1 MKPVGN
7 ETTNIIDT
15 PEVRFDKLNK
25 HELEALRTQ
34 ITKELNTRYPNS
46 RKSKYCVPVEEKIP
60 TSEELEMI
68 FTATD
73 NLKYRLFFKTL
84 VYTGCRP
91 CEVIR
96 LKLEDLDFKNECF
109 YVWVAKKRSPIK
121 LPKYFPE
128 VLEPEL
134 KLWIKSRYNEI
145 KKHND
150 YLFFNKRTLGSREY
164 ISTTQASK
172 IFRASLEKTNL
183 ERFYTI
189 ADDRNN
195 PIAKEKRKLRN
206 YNLKS
211 LRKYFVSKVYSN
223 SKDGLMASRLLH
235 HEHVDTTSNY
245 YLGISKESKLEVL
258 NKTFNEK
265 RRNK

>member
-1 MKPVGN
+1 M
-7 ETTNIIDT
+7 
-15 PEVRFDKLNK
+15 
-25 HELEALRTQ
+25 
-34 ITKELNTRYPNS
+34 
-46 RKSKYCVPVEEKIP
+46 
-60 TSEELEMI
+60 
-68 FTATD
+68 
-73 NLKYRLFFKTL
+73 
-84 VYTGCRP
+84 
-91 CEVIR
+91 
-96 LKLEDLDFKNECF
+96 DFKNKCI

-121 LPKYFPE
+121 LPKYFPKI
-128 VLEPEL
+128 LEPDL
-134 KLWIKSRYNEI
+134 KLWIRSRHNEI
-145 KKHND
+145 KTHGT
-150 YLFFNKRTLGSREY
+150 YVFFNKRTLGTREY

-172 IFRASLEKTNL
+172 IFRSSLEKTNL

-195 PIAKEKRKLRN
+195 PISKEKRKLRN

-211 LRKYFVSKVYSN
+211 LRKYFVSRVYAN

-265 RRNK
+265 RRKNA